1 MALNFVVNALRLTR
15 IELNYFKNVSHGEV
29 VLESDKRSIDARTL
43 VFYGQNG
50 SGKTAVIEALKVL
63 KLALSGRPIP
73 NYYAH
78 LIENGEERAQLGY
91 DFKLEADIGTVN
103 FFYEICIGREV
114 DDEGYQSIKVTGE
127 RLAWRYKL
135 ADKVIRKTNLID
147 THDEEN
153 AFIPTVRLTALGK
166 GLSGL
171 EASKQQIQLYL
182 KRHSLHEA
190 GQSFVFSDDLVT
202 AAESVVEPVSD
213 WHMIGALL
221 SRLKQFGLKE
231 LFVISRVPT
240 MIELEGFS
248 AAYDLDMPVPS
259 LYQLLSL
266 DIGGRTL
273 TVDQLPLF
281 KEGVSKSNV
290 VFGQLFPGLSVKV
303 KELGPAFDRYG
314 ESCVPIQL
322 VSCRQ
327 GLEVDL
333 EYESKGVNRIFAMLH
348 LLIAA
353 CHKRTFTVAID
364 EIDAGL
370 FECLLGELLD
380 VLSAKA
386 KGQLILTAN
395 NQRVLETIDHRQV
408 VFTTTNKNQR
418 YVRLTN
424 VNRTKNLRDFY
435 YREVSLGD
443 GTFYAHTN
451 AIEIAHAFK
460 SAMKAS

>member
-15 IELNYFKNVSHGEV
+15 IELNHFKNVSHGEV

-190 GQSFVFSDDLVT
+190 GQSFF
-202 AAESVVEPVSD
+202 
-213 WHMIGALL
+213 
-221 SRLKQFGLKE
+221 F
-231 LFVISRVPT
+231 
-240 MIELEGFS
+240 
-248 AAYDLDMPVPS
+248 
-259 LYQLLSL
+259 
-266 DIGGRTL
+266 L
-273 TVDQLPLF
+273 T
-281 KEGVSKSNV
+281 
-290 VFGQLFPGLSVKV
+290 
-303 KELGPAFDRYG
+303 
-314 ESCVPIQL
+314 
-322 VSCRQ
+322 
-327 GLEVDL
+327 
-333 EYESKGVNRIFAMLH
+333 
-348 LLIAA
+348 
-353 CHKRTFTVAID
+353 
-364 EIDAGL
+364 
-370 FECLLGELLD
+370 
-380 VLSAKA
+380 
-386 KGQLILTAN
+386 IL
-395 NQRVLETIDHRQV
+395 
-408 VFTTTNKNQR
+408 
-418 YVRLTN
+418 
-424 VNRTKNLRDFY
+424 
-435 YREVSLGD
+435 
-443 GTFYAHTN
+443 
-451 AIEIAHAFK
+451 
-460 SAMKAS
+460 

>member
-15 IELNYFKNVSHGEV
+15 IELNHFKNVSHGEV

-303 KELGPAFDRYG
+303 KELVIDMANPAYRFNWCLAVR
-314 ESCVPIQL
+314 
-322 VSCRQ
+322 VSR
-327 GLEVDL
+327 
-333 EYESKGVNRIFAMLH
+333 
-348 LLIAA
+348 LIW
-353 CHKRTFTVAID
+353 
-364 EIDAGL
+364 
-370 FECLLGELLD
+370 
-380 VLSAKA
+380 SMS
-386 KGQLILTAN
+386 
-395 NQRVLETIDHRQV
+395 
-408 VFTTTNKNQR
+408 
-418 YVRLTN
+418 
-424 VNRTKNLRDFY
+424 LR
-435 YREVSLGD
+435 
-443 GTFYAHTN
+443 A
-451 AIEIAHAFK
+451 
-460 SAMKAS
+460 